1 MDTSTSNTSSSAN
14 PEAKGWLAKNKIW
27 FIVIALF
34 AASNA
39 GIYFYQ
45 QFKQNKQ
52 AKEMR
57 AKFDDKVK
65 SNTEAVNTLAALK
78 NLEIVEILTKTLVWG
93 VRGEVIRG
101 NKEIIDRFLIEMA
114 QETNVD
120 LVILEG
126 IDGVIYLSTDKK
138 YENQRVSE
146 ILPSVPIS
154 VDSRKVLKNEP
165 DEIVVAAPIMGEETK
180 LGVLFLIYKSDAAT
194 QKLIK
199 DVSVNPFA
207 ETEEK

>member
-1 MDTSTSNTSSSAN
+1 MDTSTSNTSYSPN
-14 PEAKGWLAKNKIW
+14 PEAKGWFAKNRIW
-27 FIVIALF
+27 LIVILLF

-45 QFKQNKQ
+45 QFKNNKQ

-57 AKFDDKVK
+57 AKFDEKVK
-65 SNTEAVNTLAALK
+65 SNTESVNTLAALK
-78 NLEIVEILTKTLVWG
+78 NLEIVQILTKTLVWG

-101 NKEIIDRFLIEMA
+101 NKELIDRFLIEMA

-138 YENQRVSE
+138 YENQKVAD

-154 VDSRKVLKNEP
+154 IESRKILKNEA
-165 DEIVVAAPIMGEETK
+165 DELIVAAPIMGEETK
-180 LGVLFLIYKSDAAT
+180 LGVLFLVYKPDAAT
-194 QKLIK
+194 NKIIQ

-207 ETEEK
+207 EPEKK